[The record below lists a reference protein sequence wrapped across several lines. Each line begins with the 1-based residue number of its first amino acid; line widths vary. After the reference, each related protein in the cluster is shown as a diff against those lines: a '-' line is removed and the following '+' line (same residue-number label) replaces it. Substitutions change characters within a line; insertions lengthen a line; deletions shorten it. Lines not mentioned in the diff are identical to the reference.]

1 MEFKSISKEFVFWR
15 KTKFFIFANTEA
27 QFPKNTKKILF
38 EGMKL
43 FLLFTIFDSV
53 LTLFQTMFWLYF
65 RQCFDFILDNV
76 LCWLYFRQCFDFILD
91 NVLTLFLT
99 VFWLYLDN
107 ILTLFLTVF
116 WLYFRQCFDSVLE
129 KCCVFLG
136 QCFDFT

>member
-27 QFPKNTKKILF
+27 QFPKNTKKF
-38 EGMKL
+38 
-43 FLLFTIFDSV
+43 FLKGWNSFYCSQF
-53 LTLFQTMFWLYF
+53 LTVFWLYF

-136 QCFDFT
+136 QCFITFLNNI